1 MGRNEAEGRGVV
13 GPKRKPKNMFVFVIT
28 RHGLIL
34 LVSQAFGG
42 PFMKALN
49 RIRF

>member
-1 MGRNEAEGRGVV
+1 MGRHDEGRGLVD
-13 GPKRKPKNMFVFVIT
+13 PKRKPKNMCIGHNSAVP
-28 RHGLIL
+28 IL